1 MFLDR
6 FDAAKSALQRAGAL
20 LDPPS
25 FVLGYYIAMLEQDV
39 EAMDRITTRIKE
51 SPEPH
56 HLLQHAQSL
65 AAARTGQLGRARTLA
80 REAFDAAEGLGLR
93 ETAAVYDSAAAV
105 WEAFSGNQSA
115 ARQRAVTALGMS
127 NGRDVTYAGGFALAL
142 AGDVTRSE
150 SLANDL
156 ERQYPR
162 DTLVRFTYVPTLR
175 ALAAMARNQP
185 AMAIEL
191 LQANVPYERA
201 VPATAFN
208 FFFGSLY
215 PVYVR
220 GQVYAASGLHQQAVA
235 EFQKILDHPG
245 LMMGDPA
252 GARARWK
259 KRGRWRAR
267 GMCRPLER
275 RTRTSWGCGRTPTSM
290 CQFLCRRRRIT
301 RNCSRK
307 LLVTARERSLVVE
320 S

>member
-1 MFLDR
+1 MRPSAR
-6 FDAAKSALQRAGAL
+6 FSARAPCSIRRACPRLLHRACWSTTARPSIGSPRESRSCPILISCSTRSRWPLLAPDSSGARGRSRERHSTLPKDVASAKPRQIYA
-20 LDPPS
+20 
-25 FVLGYYIAMLEQDV
+25 
-39 EAMDRITTRIKE
+39 
-51 SPEPH
+51 
-56 HLLQHAQSL
+56 
-65 AAARTGQLGRARTLA
+65 
-80 REAFDAAEGLGLR
+80 
-93 ETAAVYDSAAAV
+93 SAAAV

-127 NGRDVTYAGGFALAL
+127 NGRDVSYAGGFALAL
-142 AGDVTRSE
+142 AGDITRSE
-150 SLANDL
+150 ALANDL

-175 ALAAMARNQP
+175 ALAAIARNQP

-220 GQVYAASGLHQQAVA
+220 GQAYAASGLHQQAVA

-252 GARARWK
+252 GARAR
-259 KRGRWRAR
+259 
-267 GMCRPLER
+267 LE
-275 RTRTSWGCGRTPTSM
+275 
-290 CQFLCRRRRIT
+290 
-301 RNCSRK
+301 K
-307 LLVTARERSLVVE
+307 ARSLARAGEFVGRSNGVRGLPGAVE
-320 S
+320 GRRPRCADSGAGEGGVRETAIGSSRDRRPHST